1 MPVQCQV
8 ELHDYEI
15 IKVENVLRTLNS
27 FKSSMTWEQFER
39 NAIDEFGAIGLKVVV
54 LWEVGGLEAMP
65 TEMVEAT
72 LKLMLRPGIPTP
84 EISIVD
90 RLEKVDFDHER
101 QTWEVQRDILGI
113 DQPGAIGKN
122 GLITPPKSTAFITKK
137 D

>member
-72 LKLMLRPGIPTP
+72 LKLMLRPGIATP

>member
-1 MPVQCQV
+1 MSVQCQV
-8 ELHDYEI
+8 DLHDHEI
-15 IKVENVLRTLNS
+15 IKIETVLRTLNS
-27 FKSSMTWEQFER
+27 FKGSMTWEQFEK
-39 NAIDEFGAIGLKVVV
+39 NAVEEFGAIGFKVVV
-54 LWEVGGLEAMP
+54 LWEVGGLETIP

-90 RLEKVDFDHER
+90 RIDPIEFDHER

-122 GLITPPKSTAFITKK
+122 GIIMPPKSTAFITKK

>member
-1 MPVQCQV
+1 MSVQCQV

-39 NAIDEFGAIGLKVVV
+39 NAIEEFGAIGLKVVV

-90 RLEKVDFDHER
+90 RLEHVDFDHER

-122 GLITPPKSTAFITKK
+122 GLITPPTSTAFITKK